1 MMIAYYGARANLYHL
16 WQHHPHW
23 THAEFAAALGYSQA

>member
-1 MMIAYYGARANLYHL
+1 MMISYYAARANLYHL